1 MKERAALRRV
11 AGLVARDAA
20 PSKTF
25 WVVARELG
33 RLLDADYATVVRF
46 EPDQIACSLAEWHDP
61 RAPALNCP
69 FGGRWPMGDDTVA
82 AELCRTGKPV
92 RRMMASIGSE
102 LGDWLQSRGIGQVVA
117 CPVSVDGRLW
127 GKVAVWFM
135 SSRSLPGDIEAQI
148 GEFVKLVASAIAQA
162 EYRAELIAAQARLV
176 DASDATRR
184 RIERDLHDGAQ
195 SRLIALGLALREAE
209 ERAAGVDA
217 ELSGLL
223 SRTADGLSEV
233 LAQLQ
238 EISRGLHPAALARE
252 GLGTALRALVR
263 RCGVPVELHIGG
275 ERRVGESVEAAL
287 YYVASEALANVLKH
301 AGASTVRI
309 DLSMDGDVVQLA
321 IHDDGVGGAGLRRGG
336 SGLIGLKD
344 RIGAVEGTIEISS
357 PIGRGTSLL
366 VSIPPQ
372 TIKQH

>member
-1 MKERAALRRV
+1 
-11 AGLVARDAA
+11 
-20 PSKTF
+20 
-25 WVVARELG
+25 
-33 RLLDADYATVVRF
+33 
-46 EPDQIACSLAEWHDP
+46 
-61 RAPALNCP
+61 
-69 FGGRWPMGDDTVA
+69 VA

-127 GKVAVWFM
+127 GKVAVWFT

-162 EYRAELIAAQARLV
+162 EYRAELISAQARLV
-176 DASDATRR
+176 NASDATRR

-195 SRLIALGLALREAE
+195 TRLIALGLALREAE

-217 ELSGLL
+217 ELRGLL

-252 GLGTALRALVR
+252 GLGTALRTLVR
-263 RCGVPVELHIGG
+263 RCGVPVELHITG

-344 RIGAVEGTIEISS
+344 RIGAVEGTMEISS
-357 PIGRGTSLL
+357 PIGRGASLL